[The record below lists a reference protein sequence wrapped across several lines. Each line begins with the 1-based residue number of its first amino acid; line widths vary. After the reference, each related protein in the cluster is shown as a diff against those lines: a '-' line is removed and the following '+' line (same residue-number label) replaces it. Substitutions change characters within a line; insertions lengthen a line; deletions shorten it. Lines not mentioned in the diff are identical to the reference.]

1 MTLARIPSAALAAR
15 IRAAG
20 ERYPLHVVGRLVRR
34 HDGSDM
40 SEAECRRVLGLVA
53 ADAAERFTEK
63 R

>member
-1 MTLARIPSAALAAR
+1 MTLDRIPSAALAAR

-20 ERYPLHVVGRLVRR
+20 ERYPLHVVERIVRH

-40 SEAECRRVLGLVA
+40 TEAECRRVLGLVA
-53 ADAAERFTEK
+53 ADAAERFTDA